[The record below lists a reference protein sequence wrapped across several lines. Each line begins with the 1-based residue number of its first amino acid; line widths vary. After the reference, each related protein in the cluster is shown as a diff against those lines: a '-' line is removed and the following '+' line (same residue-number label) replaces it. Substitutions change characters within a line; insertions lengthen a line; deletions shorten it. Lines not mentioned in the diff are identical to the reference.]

1 MAKDRS
7 INALNGNLFDLIER
21 LADPD
26 VTPEE
31 VELLTKVSDS
41 VAGLAKQITDSE
53 RMVNERVKIV
63 SEYAPEKIADV
74 MRNQA
79 LGYD

>member
-21 LADPD
+21 LTNPD

>member
-21 LADPD
+21 LTNPD

-63 SEYAPEKIADV
+63 SEHAPEKIADV

>member
-21 LADPD
+21 LTNPD

-41 VAGLAKQITDSE
+41 VAGLARQITDSE
-53 RMVNERVKIV
+53 RMVNERVKII
-63 SEYAPEKIADV
+63 SEYAPENIADV

>member
-7 INALNGNLFDLIER
+7 ITALNGNLFDLIER
-21 LADPD
+21 LANPD

>member
-1 MAKDRS
+1 MMWYYIAFDDDTGCEIEAKDRS

-21 LADPD
+21 LTNPD

-41 VAGLAKQITDSE
+41 VAGLAK
-53 RMVNERVKIV
+53 
-63 SEYAPEKIADV
+63 
-74 MRNQA
+74 
-79 LGYD
+79 

>member
-21 LADPD
+21 LANPD

>member
-21 LADPD
+21 LTNPD
-26 VTPEE
+26 ATPEE

>member
-31 VELLTKVSDS
+31 VELLTKVSGS
-41 VAGLAKQITDSE
+41 VADLAKQITDSE

>member
-21 LADPD
+21 LTNPD

-41 VAGLAKQITDSE
+41 VADLAKQITDSE